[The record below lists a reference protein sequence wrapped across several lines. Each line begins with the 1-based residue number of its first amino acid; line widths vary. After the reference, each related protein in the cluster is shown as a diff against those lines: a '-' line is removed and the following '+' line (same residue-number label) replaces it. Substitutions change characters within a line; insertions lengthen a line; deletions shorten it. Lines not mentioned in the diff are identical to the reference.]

1 MATTTSTKTGIPSFD
16 TAFEQVRE
24 SSEQVLAAARKA
36 GNLYLDSYE
45 KAVDRTTE
53 LARVGLFHLP
63 RQIGDRFGLPDHLNQ
78 DVIDRALDEPPPAN
92 GRVVRPDGRQRGLPT
107 ANCSPDGLRRA
118 IQCTRPR
125 RSRINRASSSRRSHL
140 S

>member
-53 LARVGLFHLP
+53 LAQAIGSREAIADDTADDAESNRVPSTTSRDLTYADP
-63 RQIGDRFGLPDHLNQ
+63 A
-78 DVIDRALDEPPPAN
+78 VARAHAEHRCDLRDGSDAN
-92 GRVVRPDGRQRGLPT
+92 HGR
-107 ANCSPDGLRRA
+107 
-118 IQCTRPR
+118 
-125 RSRINRASSSRRSHL
+125 
-140 S
+140 

>member
-1 MATTTSTKTGIPSFD
+1 MLAKLQAQYPETQETIHMATTTQSKTGVPSFD

-53 LARVGLFHLP
+53 LQLKLAGLSQQEWLKSLIEAQVDVTRELAGSYTTTARSLLK
-63 RQIGDRFGLPDHLNQ
+63 
-78 DVIDRALDEPPPAN
+78 
-92 GRVVRPDGRQRGLPT
+92 
-107 ANCSPDGLRRA
+107 
-118 IQCTRPR
+118 
-125 RSRINRASSSRRSHL
+125 
-140 S
+140 